1 MAAAA
6 EILSLILRANLALAG
21 AVVVVALA
29 RTPIRHGF
37 GAQAAYRLWLLP
49 VVAALAAMAP
59 ARRMGVSAQVLAE
72 GQAGQPSSLGQVGMG
87 LWLVGVIVAIA
98 IMARLQKRFVRAA
111 RRGAIGPA
119 VVGIFTPRVV
129 VPADFETR
137 FTGEEQ
143 ALILAHERAHL
154 RRHDPSANGAAALV
168 QCLCWFNPLAH
179 LGAQLMRI
187 DQELACDAAVVEGG
201 EADRGAYARALLKAQ
216 LAGRALPLG
225 CYWPPRSEHP
235 LAARLEMLVRREP
248 DSERKALSAWLLGW
262 SAAALS
268 LGVWFAQPPRLE
280 LERAG
285 VARLHTVL
293 VPVMT
298 PTGEMTNAVHP
309 DTPSQAQQG
318 AVPLMAPTGDLMPAY
333 IPHQIF

>member
-21 AVVVVALA
+21 AVIVVALA
-29 RTPIRHGF
+29 RTPVRYGF

-59 ARRMGVSAQVLAE
+59 ARRVGVSAQALTHGGV
-72 GQAGQPSSLGQVGMG
+72 GQPSSLGMVG
-87 LWLVGVIVAIA
+87 LVVWLVGVIVAIA
-98 IMARLQKRFVRAA
+98 IMAGLQKRFVRAA
-111 RRGAIGPA
+111 RRGAVGPA
-119 VVGIFTPRVV
+119 VVGIFAPRVV
-129 VPADFETR
+129 MPADFRTR

-154 RRHDPSANGAAALV
+154 SRHDPGANGLAAVV

-179 LGAQLMRI
+179 LGGQLMRI
-187 DQELACDAAVVEGG
+187 DQELACDAAVV
-201 EADRGAYARALLKAQ
+201 ADRDADRSAYARALLKAQ

-225 CYWPPRSEHP
+225 CYWPARSEHP
-235 LAARLEMLVRREP
+235 LAARLDMLVRREP
-248 DSERKALSAWLLGW
+248 DSERKALSSWLLGW
-262 SAAALS
+262 SALALS
-268 LGVWFAQPPRLE
+268 LGVWVAQPPRLE

-285 VARLHTVL
+285 VAIPRGARA
-293 VPVMT
+293 PVMT

-318 AVPLMAPTGDLMPAY
+318 AVPLMAPTGETLPAY
-333 IPHQIF
+333 TPPDTF